1 MKKAILIILSCT
13 WGFPMTLIGLF
24 ATLGLL
30 IAGHRPRRYGIGW
43 YFVVG
48 DGWGGANLG
57 LTTILCKTSAQ
68 GTHTL
73 NHETGHALQNCVFGV
88 LMPFLVCIPSVVRYW
103 WRIYQKR
110 KGSTILAEYDA
121 VWFEGQ
127 ATRWGNVFLTRE
139 DAEKA
144 LKEREQG

>member
-1 MKKAILIILSCT
+1 MKKVMLIILSCT
-13 WGFPMTLIGLF
+13 WGAPMTLIGLF

-30 IAGHRPRRYGIGW
+30 IAGHRPHRYGIGW

-88 LMPFLVCIPSVVRYW
+88 LTPFLVCIPSAVRYW
-103 WRIYQKR
+103 WRRYQKR
-110 KGSTILAEYDA
+110 KGNKNLPDYDA

-127 ATRWGNVFLTRE
+127 ATRWG
-139 DAEKA
+139 
-144 LKEREQG
+144 ERWVSDNG